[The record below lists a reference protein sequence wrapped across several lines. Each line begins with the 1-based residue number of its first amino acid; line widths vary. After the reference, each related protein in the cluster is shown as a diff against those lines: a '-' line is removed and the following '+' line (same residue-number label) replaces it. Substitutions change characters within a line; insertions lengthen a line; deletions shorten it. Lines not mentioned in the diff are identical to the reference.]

1 VRVDVAIHELRLMK
15 SRSQA
20 QSAVQ
25 DGRVLLNGERV
36 KPSHEVKAG
45 DRLTFIADTHAPRT
59 LEVVELPSRSVS
71 KDAAKA
77 LVREVGGD

>member
-1 VRVDVAIHELRLMK
+1 VRIDVAIHELRLLK

-20 QSAVQ
+20 QAAVQ

-36 KPSHEVKAG
+36 KPSHELRAG
-45 DRLTFIADTHAPRT
+45 DRLTFLSDVHAPRT
-59 LEVVELPSRSVS
+59 LEVVELPTRSLS

-77 LVREVGGD
+77 LVREVTG